1 MKLITETTQS
11 KSKIILINLLE
22 EMGYKDI
29 KTFQQENNLIVD
41 GLFGINSYN
50 ALYNIIL
57 NPQPVLF
64 DNYYYKQAHPKKQ
77 IILHHSAGWDNA
89 RGMFNWWMNDGVS
102 HVATSIGISDDGKL
116 YKGFD
121 EQYWAFSIG
130 CKTQTFINNGV
141 QLKYRNGRIINNQQL
156 DEQAVAVEICNWGTL
171 TKKNDKYYSWANA
184 EVFPSKVIEL
194 NYKNQKYFEI
204 YTDEEIET
212 TKNWILLNS
221 IRFDIP
227 IDYSYDDMFSV
238 SKKALSGEAGIF
250 THNSY
255 RLDKSDIS
263 PQPKMLDM
271 LKNLIHYTK

>member
-1 MKLITETTQS
+1 MKLITKQTTT
-11 KSKIILINLLE
+11 KTKNILFNLLGE
-22 EMGYKDI
+22 CGYTSI
-29 KTFQQENNLIVD
+29 EQFQRLNRLTED

-130 CKTQTFINNGV
+130 CETQTFIKNGV
-141 QLKYRNGRIINNQQL
+141 ELKYRNGRIINNQQL

-171 TKKNDKYYSWANA
+171 TKKLDKYYSWANA
-184 EVFPSKVIEL
+184 EVPTSKVIEL

-204 YTDEEIET
+204 YTDKEIET
-212 TKNWILLNS
+212 TKYWILLNS

-227 IDYSYDDMFSV
+227 IDYSYDDMFNV

-271 LKNLIHYTK
+271 LKNLIDYTK